1 MENAIIDTVATLNI
15 VKQSGNILC
24 RGEHVDPEY
33 TWNGDYWMYTDNVQ
47 STSIVDT
54 LHKQDGESDADFW
67 ARANDRANELDR
79 LGNCPICYR

>member
-1 MENAIIDTVATLNI
+1 MENVTIGTVTTLNI

-33 TWNGDYWMYTDNVQ
+33 TWNGDHWIYTDNVA
-47 STSIVDT
+47 STSIVET
-54 LHKQDGESDADFW
+54 LHKQEDETDAEFW

-79 LGNCPICYR
+79 MGNCPTCYR